1 MKKIIISAILFA
13 TLLVSCNKFLD
24 TKPEVVL
31 TPFQAYQTA
40 DNINAAL
47 AGIYTNLKSI
57 YASSY
62 ETQYTVS
69 TDESYY
75 YNTGLPFVIYA
86 NTSTDGSVGNTAGF
100 WRQCYQSIYYA
111 NTLIDNIDASAAA
124 GKVDAVLVRKA
135 KGESYFLRGYYY
147 FLLAQWF
154 GGVPIQLHTS
164 PDPTQVYF
172 PRAPLSDVYN
182 QIVSDMKV
190 ADSLLYDQTFK
201 DLGYSERISQ
211 ETVEGILARVCLFAA
226 GQPNNDTK
234 KYKDALYWSTKLIN
248 SNKHNLINFAN
259 KESSYAQVFIDECQN
274 KYNEE
279 TIWEIGFN
287 QKGPGNLSSGG
298 GVGIYCGI
306 GNSVASSST
315 TNGNI
320 YDSGYCYAYVKLH
333 PRLFCS
339 YQSGDYR
346 RNWNV
351 ANFSYS
357 NLKKTPFTNNK
368 FWSRNP
374 AKWRREYEPPI
385 SRSVQV
391 ASQTN
396 FPMLRFSDVLLMQ
409 AEAENE
415 VNGPTQ
421 IAYDAINKVRE
432 RSISATSIIDSL
444 SVVAGSGY
452 LSIPTFAISNNTGNA
467 WSVQPTYTSS
477 TNVTTG
483 ITTYAI
489 NALLV
494 SQGNGFTSTPIITV
508 GNQWAA
514 STYDSVGLQVAA
526 PNGRLYTVTVA
537 GTTTTTPPTNT
548 SGSSKATTT
557 GAVFTYAG
565 VACQVKLILTA
576 PQNPDLTTGL
586 SQADFRTA
594 IQMERYR
601 ELAFE
606 ALRMG
611 DLRRWGILIP
621 TIQSLSADINGK
633 NAAYPQIPSIVSELG
648 ANSDAT
654 PLAPIYSIGLKDW
667 FWPIPQYDISLNPLL
682 TQNPGY

>member
-1 MKKIIISAILFA
+1 MKNKLISLIFSTTLF
-13 TLLVSCNKFLD
+13 VSCNKFLD
-24 TKPEVVL
+24 TKPDVVL
-31 TPFQAYQTA
+31 TPLQAYQSPDKIT
-40 DNINAAL
+40 AAL
-47 AGIYTNLKSI
+47 AGVYTNLKSI
-57 YASSY
+57 YASTY
-62 ETQYTVS
+62 ETQYTVA

-86 NTSTDGSVGNTAGF
+86 NTSTDGSNGNTAGF
-100 WRQCYQSIYYA
+100 WRQCYQSIYIA
-111 NTLIDNIDASAAA
+111 NTLLDNIDASAAI
-124 GKVDAVLVRKA
+124 GHVDTAIVRKA
-135 KGESYFLRGYYY
+135 KGETYFLRGYYY

-154 GGVPIQLHTS
+154 GGVPLELHSIT
-164 PDPTQVYF
+164 DPTKVYF
-172 PRAPLSDVYN
+172 PRAPLSEVYN
-182 QIVSDMKV
+182 QIVADMTV
-190 ADSLLYDQTFK
+190 ADSLLYDQTFATQN
-201 DLGYSERISQ
+201 YTERITQ
-211 ETVEGILARVCLFAA
+211 EAVEGILARVCLFAA

-234 KYKDALYWSTKLIN
+234 KYKEALYWSTKLIN
-248 SNKHNLINFAN
+248 SNKHSLINYAN

-274 KYNEE
+274 NYNQE

-298 GVGIYCGI
+298 GVGVHCGI
-306 GNSVASSST
+306 GNTVPSST
-315 TNGNI
+315 NTNGNL

-339 YQSGDYR
+339 FQPGDYR

-357 NLKKTPFTNNK
+357 NLKKTPIANNK

-374 AKWRREYEPPI
+374 AKWRREYEPQI

-391 ASQTN
+391 TSNTN
-396 FPMLRFSDVLLMQ
+396 FPMLRYSDVLLMQ

-415 VNGPTQ
+415 VNGPTLT
-421 IAYDAINKVRE
+421 AYDAINKVRE
-432 RSISATSIIDSL
+432 RSISSSAIIDSL
-444 SVVAGSGY
+444 SVTAGSGY
-452 LSIPTFAISNNTGNA
+452 LSIPTFNFNNISGNN
-467 WSVQPTYTSS
+467 WSIQPTYTSS
-477 TNVTTG
+477 TSAITG

-494 SQGNGFTSTPIITV
+494 AQGSGLTTTPTVTV

-514 STYDSVGLQVAA
+514 NTYDSVGMQIAA

-537 GTTTTTPPTNT
+537 GTTTATPPTNT
-548 SGSSKATTT
+548 SGSSKATAT

-576 PQNPDLTTGL
+576 PQNPDLSTGL
-586 SQADFRTA
+586 SQSDFRTA
-594 IQMERYR
+594 IQMERYH
-601 ELAFE
+601 EFAFE
-606 ALRMG
+606 ALRLG

-633 NAAYPQIPSIVSELG
+633 NTTYTQIPSIVFEMG
-648 ANSDAT
+648 ANTDAT
-654 PLAPIYSIGLKDW
+654 PLAPINGIGQKDW
-667 FWPIPQYDISLNPLL
+667 FWPIPLYDLSLNPLL